1 MPTYLALGGYFDDV
15 AGAQGGIG
23 VGDEVA
29 LVGLELLFVGGFGVS
44 GGLID
49 GIGLGVT
56 GGRGGAGKGGKGLLG
71 LGNGERVRKRV
82 PHLFEKFVV
91 GLFGGADFD
100 GLHHFAG
107 GDDDAA
113 DDFGRHGGVI

>member
-1 MPTYLALGGYFDDV
+1 MSDVPAYLAFVGDLDDV
-15 AGAQGGIG
+15 AGAQGGVG

-29 LVGLELLFVGGFGVS
+29 LVGLEMLLADCLLAGFWS
-44 GGLID
+44 
-49 GIGLGVT
+49 
-56 GGRGGAGKGGKGLLG
+56 GRGWGRA
-71 LGNGERVRKRV
+71 
-82 PHLFEKFVV
+82 HLFEELVV

-113 DDFGRHGGVI
+113 EDLGWGAGHCWRGLGVDGVR